1 MIRRFCSQTILLLFA
16 LLAALLFS
24 CASPSASLFPEG
36 SSPDSSK
43 ASSEES
49 FSAGSSP
56 LSSFPETSPS
66 SGQTDESSLEPTEP
80 ETEEFSILWNGRPL
94 SDDPTGLPSV
104 LSEPRTVLAFRNT
117 TTKDRT
123 VCLLFGTELSYKEY
137 TDENRKTVGSS
148 ALFQRTIPAKSTLFL
163 ELSASEA
170 VPLALGAYD
179 SSLACIFSEKG
190 VKALETGEIAPF
202 ARLIFAPDCIF
213 TEKHLLSFPCSLEF
227 RGGELPPASLTVK
240 TDESALL
247 SLSLPRD
254 YRTALPV
261 LYDAPHC
268 ALTVEHCP
276 LSLAELGLSN
286 RLANV
291 NGEEFSPYMV
301 GGEGQALL
309 EALSLDRTEN
319 FCLPESVSFR
329 KSPENEFLLMAEI
342 RCVTTENTL
351 KNALLSL
358 SSNAAGAYFE
368 GEVHEDGRVNLL
380 SEKGLYLVLLDAE
393 GKSLRYLLKVDYIPT
408 NLPVFVIETEGG
420 LAVESKDEYINATLF
435 ADCSG
440 SDGFESIPLSDI
452 EIRGRG
458 NSTWKWEKKPYKI
471 KFKEKTAVLGKT
483 PARQWVLLANYAD
496 KSLMRNTLAFSA
508 AAFLGRMPFSPS
520 QYPVDLFI
528 NGEYVGVYS
537 IGEQIE
543 VKEGRVEIEAGGDSA
558 DTGYLLEVGGTD
570 ADDVYGKTAFETE
583 LLRFVRIKS
592 PDESLLAD
600 RKYAAFIKDYV
611 KKADTAVKAGE
622 GYENY
627 IDTDSLIDWFILHEL
642 SYNLDS
648 SFRRSCF
655 LVKDAGGKLQMGPPW
670 DFDLAFGNFFRDTW
684 ENQGWACLYEKDNYV
699 GDNWMTYLLRNPSF
713 LEKLRERWNEVGP
726 ALTEH
731 LLEEIDRYAA
741 LIAPSA
747 ACNFKVWDILDK
759 RAGYQPWGMVEYN
772 TYELQVEFLKNY
784 ITKRSAWITSEL
796 NR

>member
-1 MIRRFCSQTILLLFA
+1 M
-16 LLAALLFS
+16 
-24 CASPSASLFPEG
+24 
-36 SSPDSSK
+36 
-43 ASSEES
+43 
-49 FSAGSSP
+49 
-56 LSSFPETSPS
+56 
-66 SGQTDESSLEPTEP
+66 
-80 ETEEFSILWNGRPL
+80 
-94 SDDPTGLPSV
+94 
-104 LSEPRTVLAFRNT
+104 
-117 TTKDRT
+117 
-123 VCLLFGTELSYKEY
+123 
-137 TDENRKTVGSS
+137 
-148 ALFQRTIPAKSTLFL
+148 
-163 ELSASEA
+163 
-170 VPLALGAYD
+170 
-179 SSLACIFSEKG
+179 
-190 VKALETGEIAPF
+190 
-202 ARLIFAPDCIF
+202 
-213 TEKHLLSFPCSLEF
+213 
-227 RGGELPPASLTVK
+227 
-240 TDESALL
+240 
-247 SLSLPRD
+247 
-254 YRTALPV
+254 
-261 LYDAPHC
+261 
-268 ALTVEHCP
+268 
-276 LSLAELGLSN
+276 
-286 RLANV
+286 
-291 NGEEFSPYMV
+291 
-301 GGEGQALL
+301 
-309 EALSLDRTEN
+309 
-319 FCLPESVSFR
+319 
-329 KSPENEFLLMAEI
+329 
-342 RCVTTENTL
+342 
-351 KNALLSL
+351 
-358 SSNAAGAYFE
+358 
-368 GEVHEDGRVNLL
+368 
-380 SEKGLYLVLLDAE
+380 
-393 GKSLRYLLKVDYIPT
+393 
-408 NLPVFVIETEGG
+408 
-420 LAVESKDEYINATLF
+420 
-435 ADCSG
+435 
-440 SDGFESIPLSDI
+440 
-452 EIRGRG
+452 
-458 NSTWKWEKKPYKI
+458 
-471 KFKEKTAVLGKT
+471 
-483 PARQWVLLANYAD
+483 
-496 KSLMRNTLAFSA
+496 
-508 AAFLGRMPFSPS
+508 
-520 QYPVDLFI
+520 DLFI

-558 DTGYLLEVGGTD
+558 NTGYLLEVGGTD

-611 KKADTAVKAGE
+611 KKADAAVKAGE